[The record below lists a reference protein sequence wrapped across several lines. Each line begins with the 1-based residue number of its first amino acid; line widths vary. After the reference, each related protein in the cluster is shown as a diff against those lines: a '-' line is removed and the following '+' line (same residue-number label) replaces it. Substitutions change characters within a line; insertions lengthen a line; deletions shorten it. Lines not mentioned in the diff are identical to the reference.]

1 MWQKSKFKQAR
12 FPPIYFSSK
21 LLMKIGS
28 KAKHFLT
35 RKTADRFSVLWQ
47 ILPIGLNPALY
58 FRRHRYFFDLKKE
71 TRTLVSSHKSNFA
84 TLKSKFVF
92 FKQIILIVP
101 LDSSDNWS
109 SASGNWFYEIY
120 ASALDFFPDH
130 KIEVFFI
137 RDYGSSWPEV
147 LVEKVSKNPQTSILS
162 FIENDNP
169 NNMNGINFEHLIK
182 LRHIWRGL
190 FIGII
195 FDSVWPN
202 TLNHAFILS
211 YMDKGVVIISI
222 DRSIKTALP
231 RNSSQCGPVFLPISK
246 ETIHQFHEIS
256 KNNPKSIEFSFIG
269 KTYPSRIHNIS
280 AVLKTYPNLDHK
292 YELDNKRPK
301 YSDYITKLASSH
313 FTLNLARA
321 NAQSMFQLKC
331 RVLEAALVGTI
342 VVTDEKRYIRKY
354 FPEKNFIYYY
364 RPQLIEIK
372 INRLNL
378 TRSKVQK
385 EIQIIAESIAPN
397 DFWRKICDSINSSK
411 CIEFDKSSIE

>member
-1 MWQKSKFKQAR
+1 MKS
-12 FPPIYFSSK
+12 
-21 LLMKIGS
+21 GS
-28 KAKHFLT
+28 RAKHLLT
-35 RKTADRFSVLWQ
+35 RKTTDKFSVLWQ

-58 FRRHRYFFDLKKE
+58 FRRYQYFFDLKKE
-71 TRTLVSSHKSNFA
+71 TRELVARHKSKFA

-92 FKQIILIVP
+92 FKKIILIVP
-101 LDSSDNWS
+101 LGSSDNWS

-120 ASALDFFPDH
+120 SSALDFFPDH

-147 LVEKVSKNPQTSILS
+147 LFEKVCNNPQTSILS
-162 FIENDNP
+162 FIENDSP
-169 NNMNGINFEHLIK
+169 HNMNGINFEHLIK
-182 LRHIWRGL
+182 LRHMWRGL
-190 FIGII
+190 FLGVI

-211 YMDKGVVIISI
+211 HMDKGVIIVSI

-256 KNNPKSIEFSFIG
+256 KNNPKSIEFSFMG
-269 KTYPSRIHNIS
+269 KTYPSRIHNIG
-280 AVLKTYPNLDHK
+280 AVLKTYQKLDHK
-292 YELDNKRPK
+292 YESDNKRLK
-301 YSDYITKLASSH
+301 YPSYIAKLASSH

-321 NAQSMFQLKC
+321 NAQSVFQLKC

-342 VVTDEKRYIRKY
+342 VVTDEKRFIRKY
-354 FPEKNFIYYY
+354 FPESNFIYYY
-364 RPQLIEIK
+364 RPEMIAAK

-378 TRSKVQK
+378 TKSKLQE
-385 EIQIIAESIAPN
+385 EIQIMAESIAPS
-397 DFWRKICDSINSSK
+397 DFWKKICASINSSK
-411 CIEFDKSSIE
+411 WIEFDQV